1 MRRGS
6 YPEELSSRTAGQGCT
21 SSSDVVN
28 FASLCSVVCSE
39 GRTKDART
47 KDDKIIQGQGPAIQ
61 QFTGEGTRGPASNQR
76 SEDSRIQEEDE
87 EIHGPEEPT
96 NSIKD

>member
-1 MRRGS
+1 MPRNQGQEDS
-6 YPEELSSRTAGQGCT
+6 AKDQDSVIQSRTKNYLT
-21 SSSDVVN
+21 V
-28 FASLCSVVCSE
+28 CSVVCSE